1 MESTRAAWLLAVSLA
16 AGSIILAGCATP
28 AGSGERL
35 PGGLISGRI
44 SIRVD
49 ASDHAD
55 SRAMNAAFEL
65 EGNPQFGRLNL
76 STPLGTVLAQVSWSP
91 RQALLVTPE
100 ERVPYADLDS
110 LTARLL
116 GQSVPVAALFDWLR
130 GRPWPAAASQPN
142 PATAGPGFVQLGW
155 DVSLADFTDALVSAR
170 RERAPVVTVRAKL
183 DRP

>member
-1 MESTRAAWLLAVSLA
+1 MQPARAVRLLAGSLA
-16 AGSIILAGCATP
+16 AGSILLAGCASAP
-28 AGSGERL
+28 GSGERL

-49 ASDHAD
+49 ASDHTD
-55 SRAMNAAFEL
+55 SRAVNAAFEL

-91 RQALLVTPE
+91 GQALLVTPE
-100 ERVPYADLDS
+100 ERTPYADLDS
-110 LTARLL
+110 LTERLL
-116 GQSVPVAALFDWLR
+116 GESVPVAALFDWLR
-130 GRPWPAAASQPN
+130 GRPWPDAASQPN

-155 DVSLADFTDALVSAR
+155 DVSLANFADALVLAR
-170 RERAPVVTVRAKL
+170 RERPPVVTVRAKL